1 LDVCKCKRGFW
12 ASYFRGYN
20 PFYGFNIQSIDWD
33 IASPRIVNSSNPH
46 LKNSIGIDF
55 SLPVSSWII
64 RGEAAYNITE
74 KYEENMK
81 NKYMNDLLKTILIAF
96 VLTLS
101 GCYETDLDS
110 GKTIIE
116 INFSDTGT
124 TSENDL
130 TKDSKTSLKLA
141 IAAMTSPKETYKHYH
156 ELIRYVSD
164 SLGITIELSLKK
176 TYSEVNHLLEIG
188 KVDIAFICS
197 GAYIAGEDVL
207 NIDNL
212 AVPAINN
219 GFYYHSY
226 IITHKDNDINSFD
239 DLKNK
244 SFAYTD
250 PLSNT
255 GFVYARYL
263 LKRRGYAPD
272 DYFSKTIFTN
282 AHDNSIQA
290 VAGKIVD
297 GACVHSSIYNYIKT
311 KYPDRV
317 KNLKIVDISDDFGMP
332 PVVIRTELDQNIK
345 ERFRHILL
353 NMTGNKQG
361 KIILRNLLIDK
372 FVHPDSTDYSSVRS
386 CYEYLAQ

>member
-1 LDVCKCKRGFW
+1 
-12 ASYFRGYN
+12 
-20 PFYGFNIQSIDWD
+20 
-33 IASPRIVNSSNPH
+33 
-46 LKNSIGIDF
+46 
-55 SLPVSSWII
+55 
-64 RGEAAYNITE
+64 
-74 KYEENMK
+74 
-81 NKYMNDLLKTILIAF
+81 MNDLLKIILITV

-101 GCYETDLDS
+101 GCNETDIDS
-110 GKTIIE
+110 EEKIIE
-116 INFSDTGT
+116 IDFSDTGT
-124 TSENDL
+124 ASENDFNN
-130 TKDSKTSLKLA
+130 DSKTSLKLA

-164 SLGITIELSLKK
+164 SLGIPIELSQKK
-176 TYSEVNHLLEIG
+176 TYSEVNHLLETG

-197 GAYIAGEDVL
+197 GAYIAGEGIL
-207 NIDNL
+207 PIDNL
-212 AVPAINN
+212 AVPVIDNSY
-219 GFYYHSY
+219 YYHSY
-226 IITHKDNDINSFD
+226 IITHKDNNINSFD

-263 LKRRGYAPD
+263 LKIRGYAPD
-272 DYFSKTIFTN
+272 EYFSKTIFTN

-311 KYPDRV
+311 KYPERV
-317 KNLKIVDISDDFGMP
+317 KNLKIVNKSDDFGMP
-332 PVVIRTELDQNIK
+332 PVVIRTALDKKIK
-345 ERFRHILL
+345 ERFRNILL
-353 NMTGNKQG
+353 NMKQNKKG

-372 FVHPDSTDYSSVRS
+372 FVHPDSTDYSSVRV

>member
-1 LDVCKCKRGFW
+1 
-12 ASYFRGYN
+12 
-20 PFYGFNIQSIDWD
+20 
-33 IASPRIVNSSNPH
+33 
-46 LKNSIGIDF
+46 
-55 SLPVSSWII
+55 
-64 RGEAAYNITE
+64 
-74 KYEENMK
+74 
-81 NKYMNDLLKTILIAF
+81 MNDLLKIILIAF
-96 VLTLS
+96 VLIFS
-101 GCYETDLDS
+101 GCYESDIDS
-110 GKTIIE
+110 GKKIIE
-116 INFSDTGT
+116 IDFSDTGS
-124 TSENDL
+124 TSDNGVN
-130 TKDSKTSLKLA
+130 KNFKTSLKLA

-164 SLGITIELSLKK
+164 SLGIPIELSQKK
-176 TYSEVNHLLEIG
+176 TYSEVNKLLETG

-197 GAYIAGEDVL
+197 GAYIAGEGIL
-207 NIDNL
+207 RIDNL
-212 AVPAINN
+212 AVPVIDNS
-219 GFYYHSY
+219 FYYHSY
-226 IITHKDNDINSFD
+226 IITHKDSHINSFD

-263 LKRRGYAPD
+263 LKRRGYSPEE
-272 DYFSKTIFTN
+272 YFSKTIFTN

-317 KNLKIVDISDDFGMP
+317 KNLKIINRSDDFGMP
-332 PVVIRTELDQNIK
+332 PVVIRTALDQKIK
-345 ERFRHILL
+345 ERFRNILL
-353 NMTGNKQG
+353 NMTANKQG
-361 KIILRNLLIDK
+361 KIILKNLLIDK